1 LHALKII
8 NKKKYCKFH
17 LENPYLELM
26 KSIFNE
32 STYQEIVD
40 RLHKISPASEKLWGK
55 MSVAQMAWHC
65 QIPIKLAIKNKKYG
79 KRGNLLIGWFFKKSM
94 YNDKPW
100 RKNLPT
106 LPKARANEEKEFEV
120 EVKILL
126 ELVDELYSLR
136 DRKDWNPHPIFGN
149 FTPEQWGKLEYKHL
163 DHHLRQF
170 GV

>member
-1 LHALKII
+1 
-8 NKKKYCKFH
+8 
-17 LENPYLELM
+17 
-26 KSIFNE
+26 
-32 STYQEIVD
+32 V
-40 RLHKISPASEKLWGK
+40 
-55 MSVAQMAWHC
+55 
-65 QIPIKLAIKNKKYG
+65 AIKNKKYD

-106 LPKARANEEKEFEV
+106 LPRAKANEEKEFEV
-120 EVKILL
+120 EYKILL
-126 ELVDELYSLR
+126 ELVDELYSHR